1 MADIQ
6 INELLE
12 STTAANS
19 DWIAIDNGSA
29 TKKISVQNFN
39 ATGAASAAQS
49 AAAAAS
55 CQRQTGSRCGTG
67 HRKTQQRKL
76 PGTDHL
82 HDGDG
87 ISGCPSGRPSEF
99 RLAPA

>member
-29 TKKISVQNFN
+29 TKKISVENFN

-49 AAAAAS
+49 AAAAAQS
-55 CQRQTGSRCGTG
+55 AAAALAAQTAAE
-67 HRKTQQRKL
+67 Q
-76 PGTDHL
+76 
-82 HDGDG
+82 
-87 ISGCPSGRPSEF
+87 
-99 RLAPA
+99 A